1 MGEYMYTCLNKHRK
15 DREGKTATPDVD
27 DLKGMTALEGRGD
40 FLATVNIYFAIFK
53 N

>member
-1 MGEYMYTCLNKHRK
+1 MYTCLNKHRK
-15 DREGKTATPDVD
+15 DRVGKTATPDVD
-27 DLKGMTALEGRGD
+27 DLKSMTALEGRGD